1 MFSLLIAYWLISAFF
16 HWYNYIQ
23 HKNVVKISLT
33 LPIWYN
39 LWYNIADHAGN
50 KKMISHII
58 FAYIFRQ
65 FNNTRSLFHSTW
77 FIYNN
82 TSLVR
87 TGTEHD
93 SSFFP
98 ICKYAFLT
106 VFFILWKET
115 QSDLHANIMYLST
128 TFILKTIVLGDD
140 S

>member
-50 KKMISHII
+50 KKNYNTLLHFTNLII
-58 FAYIFRQ
+58 QEVY
-65 FNNTRSLFHSTW
+65 
-77 FIYNN
+77 FILRDLSITN

-98 ICKYAFLT
+98 IRKYAFLT

-115 QSDLHANIMYLST
+115 QSDLHENVSIYNIHL
-128 TFILKTIVLGDD
+128 
-140 S
+140 

>member
-50 KKMISHII
+50 KKNYITYNICI
-58 FAYIFRQ
+58 YIYIFRQ

-77 FIYNN
+77 FIYN
-82 TSLVR
+82 
-87 TGTEHD
+87 EHD

-98 ICKYAFLT
+98 ICKYAFLI